1 LISIF
6 RNFYVQLI
14 PQRHFYTA
22 GFAVYITLKL
32 MTFSLVLTNEPRHVK
47 EHCCAEMSEQ
57 ANMSFPGAESPLL
70 GSTDKRIYWSPVFNE
85 YGLICQPSAEILQ
98 IHHCP
103 FCGSRLPESRR
114 EKWFERLEK
123 EDWKTWGDPIPSEL
137 LSHDWK

>member
-1 LISIF
+1 M
-6 RNFYVQLI
+6 
-14 PQRHFYTA
+14 A
-22 GFAVYITLKL
+22 
-32 MTFSLVLTNEPRHVK
+32 FSLVLTDEPSYAK

-57 ANMSFPGAESPLL
+57 VNMASPGAESPLR

-98 IHHCP
+98 IHHCA

-114 EKWFERLEK
+114 DEWFERLEK
-123 EDWKTWGDPIPSEL
+123 EGWKIWGDPIQSEL